1 MQSLSLKISMLL
13 ISLVV
18 VIFCSLLYGAVPLSL
33 VALGDPQ
40 SVDSSIFWNLR
51 VPRTLVVLITG
62 ALLALIGVVMQAIF
76 RNDLCSPFTLG
87 VAATAGLGV
96 HIAVLLI
103 PAALESVFLFPLGG
117 WIGALFGTFIT
128 IVFAL
133 LISEPAKLLLVGLCL
148 NFFAASF
155 SVVLQYRAQPG
166 ELFLVH
172 RLLMGSF
179 QGATYPMVLYLVITT
194 TLLACVSM
202 YRSATLDLLLFG
214 DEFTLSRG
222 INPKKERLFLLVGV
236 CLALSLSVACTGPIT
251 FIGLLTPHI
260 ARGIVGEMHK
270 KLIPVSMI
278 AGALLITVG
287 DLLARIVVSPFELPP
302 GIVTAMIG
310 VPGFIVLLF
319 FSGWRQKN
327 L

>member
-166 ELFLVH
+166 
-172 RLLMGSF
+172 
-179 QGATYPMVLYLVITT
+179 
-194 TLLACVSM
+194 
-202 YRSATLDLLLFG
+202 
-214 DEFTLSRG
+214 
-222 INPKKERLFLLVGV
+222 
-236 CLALSLSVACTGPIT
+236 
-251 FIGLLTPHI
+251 
-260 ARGIVGEMHK
+260 
-270 KLIPVSMI
+270 
-278 AGALLITVG
+278 
-287 DLLARIVVSPFELPP
+287 
-302 GIVTAMIG
+302 
-310 VPGFIVLLF
+310 
-319 FSGWRQKN
+319 
-327 L
+327 